1 MARKK
6 RPNDIIEID
15 GVSYTLMEKI
25 ESNTSVREVP
35 YKLKDLVEEID
46 EGDLCRDVLIQRTD
60 DQWTR
65 KQKSKLIQSI
75 LMGRPIGNILTAAGR
90 SESQNYCITSLL
102 DGLQRTTAI
111 VEYVHGKYSLSKNTP
126 PVNCRFKS
134 ESGQIIEHEFDVAG
148 KKFNQLPEVIKNF
161 ILEYRLTTY
170 KYVGFTDEELDD
182 VVYCV
187 NNGKTPTPY
196 QKMRFLLGSENMRY
210 IQPICNSSLWK
221 DIKSCKA
228 KNDSILSCVIR
239 SLMIFVRY
247 PFENLNT
254 STMMAFIDDEE
265 FDRYVTKEDMITLR
279 HLVDELAEIKKQ
291 LTEEELEALD
301 ACTIPNFLMSLNK
314 FNNMP
319 NPDGKTFIEFLRE
332 FWNNAEAM
340 KDFNNHCVSGS
351 GAIQYSSD
359 NIEARQYALDDL
371 LDDYLDCI
379 IDNSSSDSSN
389 DNSIDDN
396 IFDEEYAFDDELKRN
411 YANFTENELGS
422 YVSDIM
428 ADDDIDTYGMREEEE
443 NYDTDGTA
451 SPGDSEID
459 NGAEESGTGEYY
471 ERTGEIEE
479 GGGSTANDDR
489 SLPENCSSSG
499 QTGRAG

>member
-6 RPNDIIEID
+6 MPNDIIEID

-35 YKLKDLVEEID
+35 YKLKDLVEEVD

-65 KQKSKLIQSI
+65 KQKSKLIESI

-111 VEYVHGKYSLSKNTP
+111 VEYVHGKFSLNKNTP
-126 PVNCRFKS
+126 SINCRFKS
-134 ESGQIIEHEFDVAG
+134 ETGQIIEHEFDVAG

-210 IQPICNSSLWK
+210 LQPVCNSSLWE

-239 SLMIFVRY
+239 SLMILVRY
-247 PFENLNT
+247 PFENLST
-254 STMMAFIDDEE
+254 STMMAFINDEE

-279 HLVDELAEIKKQ
+279 HLVDELAKIKKQ
-291 LTEEELEALD
+291 LTEDELEALD

-332 FWNNAEAM
+332 FWNDAEAM

-359 NIEARQYALDDL
+359 NIEARQYAMDDL

-379 IDNSSSDSSN
+379 IDDTSN
-389 DNSIDDN
+389 DNSIDDS
-396 IFDEEYAFDDELKRN
+396 IFEEEYATDDKSEEN
-411 YANFTENELGS
+411 SADFTENELES

-428 ADDDIDTYGMREEEE
+428 ADDDIDTYGIREEEE
-443 NYDTDGTA
+443 NYVPDGTA
-451 SPGDSEID
+451 SPYNSKID
-459 NGAEESGTGEYY
+459 NGAEEGGTSEYY
-471 ERTGEIEE
+471 GRIGEIEE
-479 GGGSTANDDR
+479 GSGSTADDDK
-489 SLPENCSSSG
+489 SLPENFSSSG
-499 QTGRAG
+499 QTSGIG